1 MTMPRSA
8 LISLSETPWY
18 HIVSRCVRRA
28 YLCGEDH
35 VTGQNFNHRR
45 GWIEARIRELAGVF
59 AIDVAAYAV
68 MSNHYHIVLRVD
80 EERARHWDDT
90 QVLSRWTQ
98 LFRGSEP
105 VQRYLSADVPYISDS
120 DLNKVSEWVEIYR
133 QRLYDISW
141 FMRVLNETLARMAN
155 AEDGIGGRFWEGRFK
170 SQALLDEQSI
180 LAAMTYVDLNP
191 IRAAMATTPEG
202 SEHTSIKLRLE
213 ELISTRQPEQ
223 LPAQPAVQADES
235 GSPENPDPPDT
246 AQGGS
251 LRSEADLQK
260 LPEAPLMPFD
270 AGQRHAAAIPFGFA
284 DYVDLVEMMGRVV
297 HPHKRGK
304 IPDKTPAILQR
315 LDIDVASFVA
325 FADSFLQ
332 EFGSVI
338 GTPQSLSQVASHR
351 QCRCP
356 RGMTVAKAL
365 FPDKVA

>member
-35 VTGQNFNHRR
+35 ATGQNFNHRR
-45 GWIEARIRELAGVF
+45 GWIETRIRELAGVF

-80 EERARHWDDT
+80 EERARSWDDT
-90 QVLSRWTQ
+90 QVLSRWTKI
-98 LFRGSEP
+98 FRGSEP

-120 DLNKVSEWVEIYR
+120 DLNKVVEWVEIYR

-191 IRAAMATTPEG
+191 VRAAMAATPEA

-213 ELISTRQPEQ
+213 ELKS
-223 LPAQPAVQADES
+223 VKM
-235 GSPENPDPPDT
+235 PENPVSRPTDQELVPESAD
-246 AQGGS
+246 GG
-251 LRSEADLQK
+251 LRSETELQK

-270 AGQRHAAAIPFGFA
+270 AGQRHAAAIPFAFA
-284 DYVDLVEMMGRVV
+284 DYVDLVDMMGRIV

-304 IPDKTPAILQR
+304 IPDKAPAILHR
-315 LDIDVASFVA
+315 LEIDAASFVA
-325 FADSFLQ
+325 FADNFLQ

-338 GTPQSLSQVASHR
+338 GTPHSLSQVASQR

-356 RGMTVAKAL
+356 RGMAVAKTL